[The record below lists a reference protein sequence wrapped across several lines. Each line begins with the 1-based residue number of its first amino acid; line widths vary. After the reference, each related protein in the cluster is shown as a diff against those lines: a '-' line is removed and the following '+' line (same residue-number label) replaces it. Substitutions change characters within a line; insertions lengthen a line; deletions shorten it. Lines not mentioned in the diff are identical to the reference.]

1 MNIRLLYFAALAG
14 ATGRDAESVQTDS
27 GDAAA
32 LFDEIA
38 ARYRLPFA
46 RRHLRVAING
56 VFASWE
62 QRLREG
68 DEVALLPPVSGG

>member
-1 MNIRLLYFAALAG
+1 MNIRVLYFAALAV
-14 ATGRDAESVQTDS
+14 ATGCDAEPMQTNS

-46 RRHLRVAING
+46 RHHLRIAING
-56 VFASWE
+56 VFASWD
-62 QRLREG
+62 QCLNEG

>member
-1 MNIRLLYFAALAG
+1 MNIRVLYFAALAG
-14 ATGRDAESVQTDS
+14 ATGCDAESMQTGG

-38 ARYRLPFA
+38 VRYRLPFA
-46 RRHLRVAING
+46 RHHLRVAING
-56 VFASWE
+56 VFASWD
-62 QRLREG
+62 QCLNEG

>member
-1 MNIRLLYFAALAG
+1 MNIRVLYFAALAG
-14 ATGRDAESVQTDS
+14 ATGCDAETMHTSS
-27 GDAAA
+27 GNAAA

-46 RRHLRVAING
+46 RQHLRVAING
-56 VFASWE
+56 AFASWG
-62 QRLREG
+62 QCLNEG